1 MNQQS
6 GRIHEFEALRG
17 ALASWV
23 LIGHVFKHS
32 GYTPDALRPFPLLA
46 DPGMPVD
53 VFIILSGFVIFS
65 LLDHKRDGYASFI
78 TRRFFRLFPLFLV
91 VLLVSALLVVP
102 ALGWREAFPW
112 KTPFLEGVIVLNK
125 ASADYLLQHLMVHL
139 TMLHGLVPD
148 ALLPA
153 SQYAIVGQA
162 WSISVEWQFYLL
174 APLFFYLLRRRP
186 MALGL
191 VVLGLVGLHTRYWLG
206 EGFALNQGQFFLIG
220 ITSYYLYRNM
230 VVGGPQLFLGA
241 ATAIAILFWIVPRPV
256 SLAIWVVALAAAM
269 HAKSGG
275 KNPFSYVASLAFPQ
289 WLGRISYSV
298 YLWHALVIT
307 CFSRLILTA
316 IPGVTQSQHSSLLM
330 VSTVVG
336 ALVLSAA
343 SFRLIEQPGMDLG
356 RNLAKKMQFPQ
367 MGRTA
372 AQTEKG

>member
-1 MNQQS
+1 MNEQS

-17 ALASWV
+17 ALAAWV

-65 LLDHKRDGYASFI
+65 LLDHKRDGYAPFI
-78 TRRFFRLFPLFLV
+78 IRRFFRLFPLFLV
-91 VLLVSALLVVP
+91 VLLVSAMLVVP

-112 KTPFLEGVIVLNK
+112 KTPFLEGVIALNK
-125 ASADYLLQHLMVHL
+125 ASADYLPEQLMVHL

-162 WSISVEWQFYLL
+162 WSISVEWQFYLS

-186 MALGL
+186 MVLGL
-191 VVLGLVGLHTRYWLG
+191 VVLGLMGLHSRYWLG

-220 ITSYYLYRNM
+220 IVSYYLYRNT
-230 VVGGPQLFLGA
+230 VVVGPQLFLGA
-241 ATAIAILFWIVPRPV
+241 ATFIAILVWIVPRPI

-269 HAKSGG
+269 HVKGG
-275 KNPFSYVASLAFPQ
+275 GMNPFSYVASLAVPQ

-298 YLWHALVIT
+298 YLWHALVIV
-307 CFSRLILTA
+307 CLSRLILTA
-316 IPGVTQSQHSSLLM
+316 IPGISQGQHSALLM
-330 VSTVVG
+330 ASTVVG
-336 ALVLSAA
+336 TLGLSTA
-343 SFRLIEQPGMDLG
+343 SFRLIEQPGMNVG
-356 RNLAKKMQFPQ
+356 RNLARKMQF
-367 MGRTA
+367 TKIECA
-372 AQTEKG
+372 VAQTEKS